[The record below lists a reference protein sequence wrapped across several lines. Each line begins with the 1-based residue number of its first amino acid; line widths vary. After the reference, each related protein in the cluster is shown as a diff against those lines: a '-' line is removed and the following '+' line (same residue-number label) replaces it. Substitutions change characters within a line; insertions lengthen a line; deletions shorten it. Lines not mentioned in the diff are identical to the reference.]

1 MELVKKNI
9 LSIICGVVALA
20 AIVFHLVVTS
30 SGYSKLEQDGTSRA
44 AKKAELEGLLNADY
58 PKPRVDDNDPG
69 KLSQFPNEKIIKIAE
84 GALGKLAAQAKQ
96 MVSQAVQMNS
106 AGYAVIVP
114 GALPAPTDSYKY
126 DFREQYNLVLQ
137 RGAKPKIYN
146 NRPVKN
152 LPDEILQSAVPPTD
166 MEIQEAKVKLWNDD
180 YKTKLIMVNGLPVNQ
195 KEVVTEYVKATA
207 KFDED
212 FRRKRALSFKVY
224 LEPTALAIS
233 PRLDLAGRTAPAVE
247 DIWFAQMS
255 LWIQQDVC
263 NAIARMNALSTNIP
277 SSPVKHL
284 VALDVRQD
292 ASMYVVPGGLT
303 AGAAAMPAPPSDGGE
318 GGDGGDGSVPAA
330 PAGPVRNFALSPTG
344 RVCNPLYDIVQF
356 EFIVVVERQ
365 HVRDFLRQVQSGRFI
380 TVLDADMQNIDLEEA
395 VSQGYDYG
403 SRPVVEVKIKC
414 EAMFLREWTAG
425 VNGPMPQVVKTM
437 LGIAPPQPAT
447 PTPAPEIAAQ

>member
-30 SGYSKLEQDGTSRA
+30 SGFSKLEAEGTARA
-44 AKKAELEGLLNADY
+44 AKEAELKQLLAGPY
-58 PKPRVDDNDPG
+58 SLPRVDDKEPG
-69 KLSQFPNEKIIKIAE
+69 NLPQFPNEKIIKIAE

-96 MVSQAVQMNS
+96 MVAQAVQMNKS
-106 AGYAVIVP
+106 AYVVIVP
-114 GALPAPTDSYKY
+114 EALPNPREDSYKIE
-126 DFREQYNLVLQ
+126 FREQYNLVLQ
-137 RGAKPKIYN
+137 RGGKPKTYN
-146 NRPVKN
+146 HRPIPN
-152 LPDEILQSAVPPTD
+152 LPDEVLQSAVPPTD
-166 MEIQEAKVKLWNDD
+166 LEIQEAKVKLWNDD

-207 KFDED
+207 KFDEE
-212 FRRKRALSFKVY
+212 FRRKRALSYKVY
-224 LEPTALAIS
+224 LEPTVLAIQ
-233 PRLDLAGRTAPAVE
+233 PRLDRTAKNTPTME
-247 DIWFAQMS
+247 DIWFGQLS

-292 ASMYVVPGGLT
+292 ASMYVLPGGLT
-303 AGAAAMPAPPSDGGE
+303 GAAVPAAAPTD
-318 GGDGGDGSVPAA
+318 GGDGGDGSAPAA
-330 PAGPVRNFALSPTG
+330 PASPARNFALSPTG
-344 RVCNPLYDIVQF
+344 RVCNPLYDVVQF
-356 EFIVVVERQ
+356 EFVVVVDRQ
-365 HVRDFLRQVQSGRFI
+365 YVRDFLRQVQSGRFI

-425 VNGPMPQVVKTM
+425 ANGPMPQVVKSM

-447 PTPAPEIAAQ
+447 PTPAPEVAAQ